1 MGLMVVLQRATFED
15 CKLVYNWRNELAS
28 RKGSLSSSP
37 ISWEDHQEWFNK
49 RLHLSHN
56 ETIWMALSVCELE
69 TEPVGYGRI
78 LLEDND
84 VGVVSVTV
92 GPSFRGHGI
101 GKAIVTLLRDKIWA
115 MDRVAI
121 ARVKTDNDV
130 SLGLF
135 GSVGFVLDNSSFIGS
150 IRRNGYVVLK
160 ASP

>member
-1 MGLMVVLQRATFED
+1 MVVLQRATFED
-15 CKLVYNWRNELAS
+15 CRLVYDWRNELAS
-28 RKGSLSSSP
+28 RKGSLSTSS
-37 ISWEDHQEWFNK
+37 ISWDVHQEWFSE

-56 ETIWMALSVCELE
+56 ETIWMALAIRELE

-78 LLEDND
+78 LLEGDG

-115 MDRVAI
+115 MGRVAI
-121 ARVKTDNDV
+121 ARVKTNNDV